1 MRLPGVWAALL
12 AVVMGSFGAAQA
24 ADLGDGVSLQGK
36 WQQGALLLGH
46 APQGT
51 QVTFDGQ
58 ALSLTPYGTFV
69 IGLDRDEKG
78 PAHLQFTVPGKPAK
92 RWDFTVAKRT
102 WRIQRI
108 NGMNKSQTTF
118 APDVL
123 ARIQR
128 EAGEIRAA
136 RATASDQVGFAQH
149 FQWPVT
155 GRISSVFG
163 SQRILDGTPRQPHY
177 GVDIAVP
184 TGTPVKAPAAG
195 VVSFVAQDLYFT
207 GATLMVDHGHGVQSV
222 FAHLSRIDVKP
233 GQFVKQGE
241 VIAHTGATGRATG
254 PNLHWGVS
262 WFERHVDAARLAGPM
277 PRAGR
282 R

>member
-1 MRLPGVWAALL
+1 MRWAGVWGALL
-12 AVVMGSFGAAQA
+12 AVVLWCGAAQA

-46 APQGT
+46 APAGT
-51 QVTFDGQ
+51 QVVFNGRT
-58 ALSLTPYGTFV
+58 LELTPYGTFV
-69 IGLDRDEKG
+69 IGLDRDEKT

-92 RWDFTVAKRT
+92 HWDFTVAKRT

-108 NGMNKSQTTF
+108 DGMNKSETTF
-118 APDVL
+118 PPDVL
-123 ARIQR
+123 ARIRR
-128 EAGEIRAA
+128 EAAEIRSV
-136 RATASDQVGFAQH
+136 RTASSDQVGFAQH
-149 FQWPVT
+149 FRWPVV

-195 VVSFVAQDLYFT
+195 IVSLVAPQLYFT
-207 GATLMVDHGHGVQSV
+207 GNTLMIDHGHGVQSV

-233 GQFVKQGE
+233 GQFVRQGE

-254 PNLHWGVS
+254 PNLHWGVT
-262 WFERHVDAARLAGPM
+262 WFESHVDAAQLAGAM
-277 PRAGR
+277 PQAGKSR
-282 R
+282 